1 MNLPN
6 KLSLTRMIIVPI
18 MMFFYLADF
27 VPYGKFIA
35 TGLFI
40 IGAIT
45 DFLDGKIARKY
56 NLVTDLG
63 KFLDPIA
70 DKMLVTCALIL
81 ICCDGTVPAPF
92 GAISLAIIIG
102 RDLAINMLRQVAST
116 KGVVI
121 AADKIGKYKTFAQD
135 VALPVLMC
143 FAGFKMLASVNGV
156 FEATSTFMT
165 IFAWVGYAL
174 LILCVLLTI
183 ISLIAYMIKNK
194 AIFAQNK

>member
-18 MMFFYLADF
+18 MMFFYLAEF

-81 ICCDGTVPAPF
+81 VCCDGTVPAPY
-92 GAISLAIIIG
+92 GVITLAIIIG
-102 RDLAINMLRQVAST
+102 RDLAVNMLRQIAST
-116 KGVVI
+116 KGIVI
-121 AADKIGKYKTFAQD
+121 AADKSGKYKTFAQD
-135 VALPVLMC
+135 LAIPVLMC
-143 FAGFKMLASVNGV
+143 YTALAVLGIEV
-156 FEATSTFMT
+156 TSTFM
-165 IFAWVGYAL
+165 IVFFWIGFGL
-174 LILCVLLTI
+174 LILSVLLTI
-183 ISLIAYMIKNK
+183 ISLFDYLIKNR
-194 AIFAQNK
+194 AVFTQNK

>member
-18 MMFFYLADF
+18 MMFFYLANF

-40 IGAIT
+40 LGAIT

-81 ICCDGTVPAPF
+81 ICCDGTVPAPY
-92 GAISLAIIIG
+92 GAMALALIIG
-102 RDLAINMLRQVAST
+102 RDLAINMLRQIAST

-121 AADKIGKYKTFAQD
+121 AADKLGKYKTFAQD
-135 VALPVLMC
+135 LATPVLMC
-143 FAGFKMLASVNGV
+143 YAGLVAVGL
-156 FEATSTFMT
+156 EITSTFMVA
-165 IFAWVGYAL
+165 FMWVGLGL
-174 LILCVLLTI
+174 LILSVLLCVA
-183 ISLIAYMIKNK
+183 SLIDYLVKNK
-194 AIFAQNK
+194 AVYAQKK

>member
-6 KLSLTRMIIVPI
+6 KLSLTRMIIVPV

-70 DKMLVTCALIL
+70 DKMLVTCALIM

-92 GAISLAIIIG
+92 GVIALALVVG
-102 RDLAINMLRQVAST
+102 RDLAVNMLRQVAST

-121 AADKIGKYKTFAQD
+121 AAEKTGKYKTFAQD
-135 VALPVLMC
+135 LAIPVLMC
-143 FAGFKMLASVNGV
+143 YTGLALFGGVN
-156 FEATSTFMT
+156 ATLLTTSTFM
-165 IFAWVGYAL
+165 IAFKWVGFGL
-174 LILCVLLTI
+174 LILSLVLTI
-183 ISLIAYMIKNK
+183 VSIFDYLIRNRAVFTRNK
-194 AIFAQNK
+194 

>member
-18 MMFFYLADF
+18 MMFFYLANF

-40 IGAIT
+40 LGAIT

-92 GAISLAIIIG
+92 GAIALAIFVG

-116 KGVVI
+116 QGVVI
-121 AADKIGKYKTFAQD
+121 AADKLGKYKTFAQD
-135 VALPVLMC
+135 VAIPVLMC
-143 FAGFKMLASVNGV
+143 YAGFLTLASVNNL
-156 FEATSTFMT
+156 FLPTSTFM
-165 IFAWVGYAL
+165 IVFGWIGFGL
-174 LILCVLLTI
+174 LIVSTLLTVV
-183 ISLIAYMIKNK
+183 SLLYYLIKNR
-194 AIFAQNK
+194 AVFTQNK